1 MQVGEK
7 NDKLKL
13 PIFGSSILNFASW
26 REQSQSFEALAG
38 VGYSNYTLSG
48 AGEPE
53 QFSGNTISP
62 VLVRVL
68 GIPPL
73 AGRAFTDEEEKP
85 GAPAVA
91 MIGEGLWKR
100 RFGADPELIG
110 RTLVLNG
117 TPTTVVGIAP
127 GGLKLISGGDI
138 YTPLT
143 INPAKEIRL
152 SHTIQTYGRLK
163 KNVSQEKAQ
172 AEMDTVSASMGRQY
186 PEIRD
191 WGVHLVSMFDT
202 FIGSELKTRI
212 LLLFWTV
219 ILVMLIACANIAN
232 LLLAR
237 SAARQNEI
245 AIRTAIGATRA
256 QLVRQLLLESVMLSL
271 VGGTVGFAGVVWS
284 VHIINATLTQN
295 VLPVPKVEL
304 DANVLCFA
312 LALTILTGLVF
323 SIAPAWRTVRADI
336 NSVLKQGARGSS
348 GRISHRLRNSLA
360 AVELAIATVLLVGA
374 GLFIR
379 SLLNLEG
386 VRVGFVPQ
394 GLSTFQLAPPVT
406 KYPLDGKAQ

>member
-1 MQVGEK
+1 VQVGEK

-53 QFSGNTISP
+53 QVSGNTISP

-163 KNVSQEKAQ
+163 KNVSREKAQ

-219 ILVMLIACANIAN
+219 ILVMLIACANIGAAAPQVLSQRLLDLSFAGTLGVRQESSCLHN
-232 LLLAR
+232 HAVDAKAALYSLLRNERFLQSDQLPVRTVQAFEGYDLLL
-237 SAARQNEI
+237 
-245 AIRTAIGATRA
+245 THG
-256 QLVRQLLLESVMLSL
+256 
-271 VGGTVGFAGVVWS
+271 
-284 VHIINATLTQN
+284 
-295 VLPVPKVEL
+295 
-304 DANVLCFA
+304 
-312 LALTILTGLVF
+312 
-323 SIAPAWRTVRADI
+323 
-336 NSVLKQGARGSS
+336 
-348 GRISHRLRNSLA
+348 
-360 AVELAIATVLLVGA
+360 
-374 GLFIR
+374 
-379 SLLNLEG
+379 
-386 VRVGFVPQ
+386 
-394 GLSTFQLAPPVT
+394 
-406 KYPLDGKAQ
+406 